1 MAKPATTDDPIDRR
15 LGELGIALPDAP
27 QPLGAYR
34 AAVQAGALV
43 FLSGQLPL
51 RDGVVRYKGRVGAEL
66 TLEEGRA
73 AAELTALN
81 TLAQLRRFL
90 GGFERLRQIVRLE
103 GYVASAPDFF
113 QQPKVLDAASEL
125 LRRVLGDRAG
135 HVRSAFA
142 VSHLPAE
149 AAIELVVTAEVD

>member
-1 MAKPATTDDPIDRR
+1 VTTDAVERR
-15 LGELGIALPDAP
+15 LAELGLALPDAP

-43 FLSGQLPL
+43 FLSGQLPI
-51 RDGVVRYKGRVGAEL
+51 RDGAVRYKGRVGAEL

-81 TLAQLRRFL
+81 ALAQLRRFL

-103 GYVASAPDFF
+103 GYVASAPGFH
-113 QQPKVLDAASEL
+113 QQPQVLDAGSEL
-125 LRRVLGDRAG
+125 LRRILGDRAG
-135 HVRSAFA
+135 HARTAFA
-142 VSHLPAE
+142 VDQLPAG
-149 AAIELVVTAEVD
+149 AAIELVVIAEVD

>member
-1 MAKPATTDDPIDRR
+1 MPRPATPDPVDRR
-15 LGELGIALPDAP
+15 LAELGIALPDAP

-43 FLSGQLPL
+43 FLSGQLPI
-51 RDGVVRYKGRVGAEL
+51 RDGAIRYKGRIGAEL

-81 TLAQLRRFL
+81 ALAQLRRFL

-103 GYVASAPDFF
+103 GYVASAPGFH
-113 QQPKVLDAASEL
+113 QQPKVLDAASGL
-125 LRRVLGDRAG
+125 LARVLGDRAG
-135 HVRSAFA
+135 HARSAFA
-142 VSHLPAE
+142 VSQLPAD
-149 AAIELVVTAEVD
+149 AAIELIVTAEVD